1 MIKQD
6 IILIGGGG
14 HCRSV
19 IDVIEL
25 ENKYTIAGIV
35 VNDLPKG
42 SYILGYE
49 VIGCD
54 DDLEVLH
61 EKYKNAIVTVGQ
73 IRSNHIRVKL
83 FRKLKEI
90 GYVLPIVVSPLAYVS
105 RYAKVGEGTVVMH
118 QALLNANVQV
128 GENCIINTKA
138 LLEHDVTVEDHC
150 HISTAAVVNG
160 GTIVRENSFFGSNAV
175 SKETIEV
182 RGFIKAGSIVK

>member
-42 SYILGYE
+42 SNILGYE

-54 DDLEVLH
+54 DDLAVLH
-61 EKYKNAIVTVGQ
+61 EKYKNAIVTIGQ
-73 IRSNHIRVKL
+73 IRSSHIRIKL

-150 HISTAAVVNG
+150 HIATAAVVNG